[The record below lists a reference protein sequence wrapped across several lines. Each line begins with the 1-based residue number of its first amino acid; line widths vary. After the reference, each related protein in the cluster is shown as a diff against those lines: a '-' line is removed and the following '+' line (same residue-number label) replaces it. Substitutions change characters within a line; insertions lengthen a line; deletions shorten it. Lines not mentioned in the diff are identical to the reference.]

1 MNSVMEPERGFLHK
15 APGTEAALV
24 VLLRR
29 ADEVDLLEVIN
40 QLAPLGKLGRALAT
54 VVLLVA
60 RPVHLQREQAH
71 KGQVALGA
79 AVLGLLHP
87 LVGGGDPAV
96 LLGLLG
102 CRGAAA
108 LGARRWVY
116 HSGFLERGGG
126 QFWCAVGFHHRV
138 FLLERA
144 AQITI
149 FKRWS
154 QVRVPWKE

>member
-1 MNSVMEPERGFLHK
+1 MNSVVEPERGFLHK

-29 ADEVDLLEVIN
+29 ADQMDLLQMVD
-40 QLAPLGKLGRALAT
+40 QLAPLGKLGRALAA

-71 KGQVALGA
+71 KGEVALGA

-96 LLGLLG
+96 LLGRLG
-102 CRGAAA
+102 CCGAAA
-108 LGARRWVY
+108 LGARRVY
-116 HSGFLERGGG
+116 HSGFLVRGGG
-126 QFWCAVGFHHRV
+126 QFWRTVGFHHGV
-138 FLLERA
+138 FLLEKSSSNED
-144 AQITI
+144 
-149 FKRWS
+149 F
-154 QVRVPWKE
+154 